1 MSTKDTMEHIKPLL
15 RVLGGLAVVLG
26 ISSVLG
32 SNNVRSE
39 ALKGFG
45 SAATGGLGGEI
56 VQVRSTEALNHELCR
71 SYSFGQCNDNSPREI
86 QVIGTIDFTGTEG
99 RGEGQGCQYGRACS
113 APYKRESLLLM
124 DGNDAH
130 CDGKERTLVGFD
142 KAGKR
147 PLEIGSNK
155 TVTGVGPS
163 ATIKGKGL
171 RLNGVSNVVIR
182 NLTISDVNQGVIFA
196 GDAIAIAR
204 ADLVWIDHNRFHNIG
219 RQMIA
224 GGFGPTTNI
233 TISWNDF
240 DGSDTYSSYCN
251 GEHYWN
257 LLFLGVPQ
265 TITIANN
272 YFHEISGRAPHID
285 GAHAIIHL
293 VNNYFHNTNAQQS
306 GGFFH
311 AVDAGSSVQAL
322 VEGNYFDN
330 IETPIKTGSGHIF
343 GFLGKAS
350 GTMQNICLTV
360 LGRRCIE
367 NIAIPVPRFNGFR
380 LDETVVQ
387 SFGTIPSSSILLPFP
402 AEDVPAVIAARAGPG
417 HLESR

>member
-1 MSTKDTMEHIKPLL
+1 MEHIKRSL

-39 ALKGFG
+39 ALNGFG

-113 APYKRESLLLM
+113 APYKRESLLLL

-130 CDGKERTLVGFD
+130 CDGKEKTLVGFD
-142 KAGKR
+142 RAGKR

-155 TVTGVGPS
+155 TVIGVGPS

-285 GAHAIIHL
+285 GAHAVIHL

-343 GFLGKAS
+343 GLLGKAS
-350 GTMQNICLTV
+350 GAMQNICLTV

-387 SFGTIPSSSILLPFP
+387 SFGDLPSSSIPLPFR
-402 AEDVPAVIAARAGPG
+402 ADDVPAVIAARAGPG
-417 HLESR
+417 HLGSR

>member
-1 MSTKDTMEHIKPLL
+1 MNDTMKHIRRSL
-15 RVLGGLAVVLG
+15 RVFGGIALVLG
-26 ISSVLG
+26 VSSVLG
-32 SNNVRSE
+32 PNNVRSE

-45 SAATGGLGGEI
+45 VGATGGLGGEV
-56 VQVRSTEALNHELCR
+56 VQVRSAKDLTYELCR
-71 SYSFGQCNDNSPREI
+71 SYSFGYCSNNTPREI
-86 QVIGTIDFTGTEG
+86 QVIGTIDFTATEG

-130 CDGKERTLVGFD
+130 CDGKEKMLVGFD
-142 KAGKR
+142 RAGKR

-155 TVTGVGPS
+155 TVIGVGPN
-163 ATIKGKGL
+163 ATMKGKGL
-171 RLNGVSNVVIR
+171 RLNAVSNVIIR
-182 NLTISDVNQGVIFA
+182 NLTIGDINSGVIFA

-204 ADLVWIDHNRFHNIG
+204 ADLVWIDHNRFHNVG

-233 TISWNDF
+233 TIFWNDF

-265 TITIANN
+265 TITIVNN

-285 GAHAIIHL
+285 GAQGIIHL
-293 VNNYFHNTNAQQS
+293 ANNYFHNTNAQQS

-311 AVDAGSSVQAL
+311 AVDAGPSVQAL
-322 VEGNYFDN
+322 IEGNYFDN

-350 GTMQNICLTV
+350 ATVQSICFSV

-367 NIAIPVPRFNGFR
+367 NIAIPVPRINGFR
-380 LDETVVQ
+380 LDQTVIQ
-387 SFGTIPSSSILLPFP
+387 SFGALPRSSIPLPFS
-402 AEDVPAVIAARAGPG
+402 AEDVPAVITARAGPG
-417 HLESR
+417 HLENR

>member
-1 MSTKDTMEHIKPLL
+1 MKDTMKHITRSL
-15 RVLGGLAVVLG
+15 RVLGLAVVLG
-26 ISSVLG
+26 VSSVLG

-45 SAATGGLGGEI
+45 FGAAGGLGGEV
-56 VQVRSTEALNHELCR
+56 VQVRSTKDLNYELCR
-71 SYSFGQCNDNSPREI
+71 SYSFGYCDDNSPREI
-86 QVIGTIDFTGTEG
+86 QVIGTIDFTDTEG

-142 KAGKR
+142 RAGKR

-155 TVTGVGPS
+155 TVIGVGPS

-171 RLNGVSNVVIR
+171 RLNGVSNVVVR
-182 NLTISDVNQGVIFA
+182 NLTISDINEGVIFA

-204 ADLVWIDHNRFHNIG
+204 ADLVWIDHNRFRNIG

-240 DGSDTYSSYCN
+240 DGSDTFSSYCN

-272 YFHEISGRAPHID
+272 YFHEISGRAPHIE
-285 GAHAIIHL
+285 GAQANIHL

-322 VEGNYFDN
+322 IEGNYFDN
-330 IETPIKTGSGHIF
+330 IEIPVKTGSGHIF
-343 GFLGKAS
+343 GFLGEPS
-350 GTMQNICLTV
+350 GTVRNICLTV

-367 NIAIPVPRFNGFR
+367 NIATPVPQINGFR
-380 LDETVVQ
+380 LDETVIQ
-387 SFGTIPSSSILLPFP
+387 SFGALPRSSIALPFR
-402 AEDVPAVIAARAGPG
+402 ADDVPAVITAGAGPG